1 MKVAPPA
8 SRPGSRLPTVVIVVI
23 LLMLSVGCGR
33 VGRESSGRAGLDSR
47 YFAPAQLPE
56 GLQLHFA
63 CATSP
68 DEAVQMTVLGYRG
81 DGRYKTAERHET
93 ALLRIFG
100 YHGEQGG
107 TVGRADSG
115 SIEEVTIRGHPGRS
129 FTITTAE
136 PIPAPW
142 PAITW
147 TEGDSLAME
156 IVGEGLDH
164 EAVLAVAES
173 LEPLTQEQFNEMTA
187 DHSVPCGP

>member
-8 SRPGSRLPTVVIVVI
+8 SRPGPRLATAALVVV
-23 LLMLSVGCGR
+23 LLMVSVGCGR
-33 VGRESSGRAGLDSR
+33 VGGESSERAGLDSR

-56 GLQLHFA
+56 GLRLHVA
-63 CATSP
+63 CVTSP

-81 DGRYKTAERHET
+81 DGRHKTAERHET

-100 YHGEQGG
+100 HHSEHGGM
-107 TVGRADSG
+107 VGSADSG

-129 FTITTAE
+129 FTITSAE

-142 PAITW
+142 PALTW
-147 TEGDSLAME
+147 TEGDSLTME
-156 IVGEGLDH
+156 IVGEGLDY
-164 EAVLAVAES
+164 EAVVAVAES

-187 DHSVPCGP
+187 DHSVPCTP